1 MMKLGD
7 IVVYDA
13 DEKYM
18 GVVLEVKH
26 NVCKVIW
33 LDHELIEWVPTYSL
47 RIKNKN

>member
-1 MMKLGD
+1 MKLGD
-7 IVVYDA
+7 IVIYEA

-33 LDHELIEWVPTYSL
+33 LDHELIGDNIVKLSNL
-47 RIKNKN
+47 LGD